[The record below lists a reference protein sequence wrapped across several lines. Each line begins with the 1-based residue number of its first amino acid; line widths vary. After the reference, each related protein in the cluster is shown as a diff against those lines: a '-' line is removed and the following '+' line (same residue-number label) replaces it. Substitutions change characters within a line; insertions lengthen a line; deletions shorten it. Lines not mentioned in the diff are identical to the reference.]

1 MNNTDGVQIAHNCS
15 VIIQGN
21 IITSNWGIGILCD
34 DTARLEVHKNDI
46 YGNGGYGIK
55 NDDLSISIN
64 ATNNYWGRANGPLI
78 DSPDQIDPEEISGN
92 VLYNPWLTES
102 IFSAKITGPASS
114 GIVSAAIPV
123 WIEVHA
129 ENGVQKV
136 EFFADDKLEHTDY
149 DTPYEWMWDTTKY
162 TETEHTIMAKA
173 YDVLGLKIF
182 ASLAVFVD
190 NTSPAVSIE
199 EPESGKICCGI
210 INVSVNATDNKEIGG
225 VRFRVDDDEWLAMI
239 YNSTDF
245 FWEYDLNTTT
255 LSDGQHALM
264 VLAFDEAGNP
274 STASITLRFDNT
286 PPTLSIQTPQSGMTV
301 GLTLI
306 VGIQASDVSNIS
318 RIEFYLQDV
327 LVYTVTNTP
336 YQWSWDTTEYPNGE
350 YTIKVKAYDIVG
362 HAQTSQTTITVKNV
376 EPPWWE
382 AHMWTIIQILVA
394 IGGLILAVLTYLTGK
409 KKGKKKEEE

>member
-1 MNNTDGVQIAHNCS
+1 
-15 VIIQGN
+15 
-21 IITSNWGIGILCD
+21 
-34 DTARLEVHKNDI
+34 
-46 YGNGGYGIK
+46 
-55 NDDLSISIN
+55 
-64 ATNNYWGRANGPLI
+64 
-78 DSPDQIDPEEISGN
+78 
-92 VLYNPWLTES
+92 
-102 IFSAKITGPASS
+102 
-114 GIVSAAIPV
+114 
-123 WIEVHA
+123 
-129 ENGVQKV
+129 
-136 EFFADDKLEHTDY
+136 
-149 DTPYEWMWDTTKY
+149 
-162 TETEHTIMAKA
+162 MAKA